1 MKYGF
6 LEVLLATIA
15 ALGGWQFVRYMLN
28 LGSNRRMAAAEAYKV
43 EYAAIMEDYKRT
55 QKEVDEAK
63 TEIKA
68 LNKKVDELYKQVYKL
83 EHERL
88 DLTKKIN
95 ELTYENGELKLKL
108 KDAEHNVCMRP
119 DGDCVRRLPA
129 RSYCALYQVA
139 EGRLISDE
147 ARKDKKEHEK
157 DSEDNG
163 IPEEPREG
171 EQP

>member
-1 MKYGF
+1 MNDIWEI
-6 LEVLLATIA
+6 LIAVVA
-15 ALGGWQFVRYMLN
+15 ALGGWQFVKYILN
-28 LGSNRRMAAAEAYKV
+28 LNSNRRMAAAEAYKV
-43 EYAAIMEDYKRT
+43 EYAALIEDYTRT
-55 QKEVDEAK
+55 RKEVDDTKNEVA
-63 TEIKA
+63 ELKA
-68 LNKKVDELYKQVYKL
+68 QVKKLYKEIDALK
-83 EHERL
+83 EDRL
-88 DLTKKIN
+88 SLIK
-95 ELTYENGELKLKL
+95 ENGELKLKL
-108 KDAEHNVCMRP
+108 MEAEHNVCMRP

>member
-1 MKYGF
+1 MNDIWEI
-6 LEVLLATIA
+6 LIAVVA
-15 ALGGWQFVRYMLN
+15 ALGGWQFVKYMLN
-28 LGSNRRMAAAEAYKV
+28 LNSNRRMAAAEAYKV
-43 EYAAIMEDYKRT
+43 EYAGLIEDYKRT
-55 QKEVDEAK
+55 RKEVDDTKKEVA
-63 TEIKA
+63 ELKA
-68 LNKKVDELYKQVYKL
+68 QVKKLYKEIDALK
-83 EHERL
+83 EDRL
-88 DLTKKIN
+88 SLIK
-95 ELTYENGELKLKL
+95 ENGELKLKL
-108 KDAEHNVCMRP
+108 MEAEHNVCMRP

>member
-1 MKYGF
+1 MNDIWEI
-6 LEVLLATIA
+6 LIAVVA
-15 ALGGWQFVRYMLN
+15 ALGGWQFVKYMLN
-28 LGSNRRMAAAEAYKV
+28 LNSNRRMAAAEAYKV
-43 EYAAIMEDYKRT
+43 EYAALIEDYKRT
-55 QKEVDEAK
+55 QKEVDDTKNEVA
-63 TEIKA
+63 ELKA
-68 LNKKVDELYKQVYKL
+68 QVKKLYKEIDALK
-83 EHERL
+83 EDRL
-88 DLTKKIN
+88 SLIK
-95 ELTYENGELKLKL
+95 ENGELKLKL
-108 KDAEHNVCMRP
+108 MEAEHNVCMRP

>member
-1 MKYGF
+1 M
-6 LEVLLATIA
+6 
-15 ALGGWQFVRYMLN
+15 GGWQFVKYMLN
-28 LGSNRRMAAAEAYKV
+28 LNSNRRMAAAEAYKV
-43 EYAAIMEDYKRT
+43 EYAALLEDYKRT
-55 QKEVDEAK
+55 QKEVDDTKDEVAVL
-63 TEIKA
+63 IA
-68 LNKKVDELYKQVYKL
+68 QVKKLYKEIDALK
-83 EHERL
+83 EDRL
-88 DLTKKIN
+88 SLIK
-95 ELTYENGELKLKL
+95 ENGELKLKL
-108 KDAEHNVCMRP
+108 MKAEHNVCMRP

>member
-1 MKYGF
+1 M
-6 LEVLLATIA
+6 
-15 ALGGWQFVRYMLN
+15 GGWQFVKYILN
-28 LGSNRRMAAAEAYKV
+28 LNSNRRMAAAEAYKV
-43 EYAAIMEDYKRT
+43 EYAALIEDYTRT
-55 QKEVDEAK
+55 RKEVDDTKNEVA
-63 TEIKA
+63 ELKA
-68 LNKKVDELYKQVYKL
+68 QVKKLYKEIDALK
-83 EHERL
+83 EDRL
-88 DLTKKIN
+88 SLIK
-95 ELTYENGELKLKL
+95 ENGELKLKL
-108 KDAEHNVCMRP
+108 MEAEHNVCMRP

>member
-1 MKYGF
+1 MKNE
-6 LEVLLATIA
+6 LWEILIAIVA
-15 ALGGWQFVRYMLN
+15 ALGGWQFVKYMLN
-28 LGSNRRMAAAEAYKV
+28 LNSNRRMAAAEAYKV
-43 EYAAIMEDYKRT
+43 EYAALIEDYKRT
-55 QKEVDEAK
+55 QKEVDDTKNEVA
-63 TEIKA
+63 ELKA
-68 LNKKVDELYKQVYKL
+68 QVKKLYKEIDALK
-83 EHERL
+83 EDRL
-88 DLTKKIN
+88 SLIK
-95 ELTYENGELKLKL
+95 ENGELKLKL
-108 KDAEHNVCMRP
+108 MEAEHNVCMRP